1 MPHTMQINGGSE
13 AQKTYPLVNQ
23 TELLS
28 FRWSFAVITRAF
40 TSDPVRALRSR

>member
-23 TELLS
+23 TES
-28 FRWSFAVITRAF
+28 A
-40 TSDPVRALRSR
+40 